1 MPDKRI
7 LSECGRKCRLR
18 SDDFSGFGRCTESRM
33 SIRQIMLEPVKIS
46 RRIRDR
52 EMLENRLREILKRQD
67 WMKHSFRKKSR
78 ESFPADRDR
87 ELP

>member
-1 MPDKRI
+1 
-7 LSECGRKCRLR
+7 
-18 SDDFSGFGRCTESRM
+18 
-33 SIRQIMLEPVKIS
+33 MLEPEKIS

-52 EMLENRLREILKRQD
+52 EMLENRLREILKETGLD
-67 WMKHSFRKKSR
+67 ESILSKSR

>member
-1 MPDKRI
+1 
-7 LSECGRKCRLR
+7 
-18 SDDFSGFGRCTESRM
+18 M

-52 EMLENRLREILKRQD
+52 EMLENRLREILKETGLD
-67 WMKHSFRKKSR
+67 ESIFVEKAR

-87 ELP
+87 ESLWLPSLFRTRILLL